1 MNQIEPKGLVI
12 IIGVLDKEGSTN
24 IPMALSLVRLGFNVI
39 PVNYRT
45 IIGKY
50 GPAFFASFLNNLVI
64 NSKADLVLVCKGNG
78 IEPALIAEITSHT
91 KTWIFNM
98 DPKQTIDMV
107 PEVRENARIA
117 TFSSCT
123 AMDMVEDWA
132 KVGANCGYIVQGL
145 DEQIFRPRKPVKKY
159 KADISL
165 IGSRTPQRD
174 HFKQLL
180 ESNGYKV
187 KFYGRGYSDKEI
199 LEVEFAKV
207 CSSSKYM
214 LSTDSVAGVHTQY
227 FSNRLVRYLGCGACT
242 LHFEPTGTLEEHFQD
257 GEHLFY
263 FKDETELLRKLNILK
278 KDKELAYRMAMG
290 GMDRVLKDYTWDRVM
305 GLILNI
311 ALPEATGVKH
321 ENTVS

>member
-64 NSKADLVLVCKGNG
+64 N
-78 IEPALIAEITSHT
+78 LIAEITRHT

-98 DPKQTIDMV
+98 DPKQTIDMA

-145 DEQIFRPRKPVKKY
+145 DEQIFRPRF
-159 KADISL
+159 
-165 IGSRTPQRD
+165 G
-174 HFKQLL
+174 
-180 ESNGYKV
+180 
-187 KFYGRGYSDKEI
+187 
-199 LEVEFAKV
+199 
-207 CSSSKYM
+207 
-214 LSTDSVAGVHTQY
+214 
-227 FSNRLVRYLGCGACT
+227 
-242 LHFEPTGTLEEHFQD
+242 
-257 GEHLFY
+257 
-263 FKDETELLRKLNILK
+263 
-278 KDKELAYRMAMG
+278 
-290 GMDRVLKDYTWDRVM
+290 
-305 GLILNI
+305 
-311 ALPEATGVKH
+311 
-321 ENTVS
+321 